1 LYKAQS
7 LENITKDECSPE
19 KTRFNLRTHAVCSK
33 GNGMANVSEI
43 CRKVVEKTPDA
54 LAYGVIDINTGM
66 LIGIHHVVPHF
77 TPEYLDAIA
86 ATAVEMFC
94 GRTVRRVEELLG
106 SLRGS
111 PVKDTFEEI
120 FVSSIM
126 VYHFMKMIR
135 EKQVV
140 VVLVT
145 RKNVSQ
151 GMGWASLRNTTPDL
165 LLALP

>member
-1 LYKAQS
+1 VQS
-7 LENITKDECSPE
+7 LENILHIECSPKKE
-19 KTRFNLRTHAVCSK
+19 RFDLRTYTVCNK
-33 GNGMANVSEI
+33 ENRMATVSEI

-94 GRTVRRVEELLG
+94 GRMVKRVEELLG
-106 SLRGS
+106 SLRGT

-120 FVSSIM
+120 FISSSM
-126 VYHFMKMIR
+126 VYHFMKLIR
-135 EKQVV
+135 EKQIV

-165 LLALP
+165 LLAVP

>member
-1 LYKAQS
+1 
-7 LENITKDECSPE
+7 LENIIQVECRPE
-19 KTRFNLRTHAVCSK
+19 KERFNPRTRAVRSK
-33 GNGMANVSEI
+33 EIRMSNVSEI

-66 LIGIHHVVPHF
+66 LIGVHHVVPHF

-126 VYHFMKMIR
+126 VYHFMKLIR